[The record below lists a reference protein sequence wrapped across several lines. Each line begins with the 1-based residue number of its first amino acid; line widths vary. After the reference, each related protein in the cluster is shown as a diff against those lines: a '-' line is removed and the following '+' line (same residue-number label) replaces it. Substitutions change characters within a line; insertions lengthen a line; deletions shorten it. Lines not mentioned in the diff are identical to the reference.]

1 MTQKRKMIIIGIS
14 ICVVLVLATVVFTGV
29 IGVSANNLVD
39 DARKSQKIERT
50 WDMNGS
56 SHDGIAAFIFFNN
69 THDDHTFS
77 IYLTRGGLSFG
88 YFFREGGSSS
98 IIMSGIQMFSY
109 GENGSAIISMN
120 KDRVAKIIYG
130 DDEDITEVLV
140 DSEKPFVAVVPANCG
155 SISLYGENG
164 IEIPITVIEQRSE

>member
-1 MTQKRKMIIIGIS
+1 MKRKTKMILTGIA
-14 ICVVLVLATVVFTGV
+14 IFVVLALAIILSSGV
-29 IGVSANNLVD
+29 IGVSANNLID
-39 DARKSQKIERT
+39 DARKSQKIDNT

-56 SHDGIAAFIFFNN
+56 SNDGIAAFIFFNN
-69 THDDHTFS
+69 THDYHTFS

-120 KDRVAKIIYG
+120 KDRVARIVYG
-130 DDEDITEVLV
+130 DNEDITEKPV
-140 DSEKPFVAVVPANCG
+140 DPARPFATVIPPNCG
-155 SISLYGENG
+155 SIALYSENG
-164 IEIPITVIEQRSE
+164 IELPITIIEQLG